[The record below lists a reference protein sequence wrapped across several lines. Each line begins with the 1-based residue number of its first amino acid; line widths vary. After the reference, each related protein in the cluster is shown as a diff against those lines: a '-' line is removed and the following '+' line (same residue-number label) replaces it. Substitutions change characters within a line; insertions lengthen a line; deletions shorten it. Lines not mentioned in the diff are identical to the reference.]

1 MSVSAFV
8 VEVPAAEPAV
18 SELRSRFDATAR
30 LGIPAHITVLFPFMS
45 PDEITADVLREAQ
58 SALSVVQS
66 FQFTLTTIGRFS
78 TTTYLSPVP
87 PEPFVAL
94 TTALVERFPRFLP
107 YGGAH
112 AGVVPHLTVAH
123 GDDAQAKRA
132 AVELERRLCALE
144 PIRTEC
150 TAVTL
155 LENASGRWKP
165 MHTFGLRKSVE
176 HRGPQAKMPGL
187 D

>member
-8 VEVPAAEPAV
+8 VEVPAAESAV
-18 SELRSRFDATAR
+18 SELRSRFDATAK
-30 LGIPAHITVLFPFMS
+30 LGVPAHITVLFPFMA
-45 PDEITADVLREAQ
+45 PDEITAHILRQAQ
-58 SALSVVQS
+58 SALSVAQP
-66 FQFTLTTIGRFS
+66 FRFALTKIGRFA

-94 TTALVERFPRFLP
+94 TTALVERFPMFRP

-112 AGVVPHLTVAH
+112 DGVVPHLTVAH
-123 GDDAQAKRA
+123 GGDAIADFA

-150 TAVTL
+150 NSVTL
-155 LENASGRWKP
+155 LGNTSGRWKR
-165 MHTFGLRKSVE
+165 MHVFDLPKTDQQR
-176 HRGPQAKMPGL
+176 
-187 D
+187 